1 MTAHQSSIARIL
13 IVFAFLIGAMVIAR
27 PAVAIELSE
36 ECTNPEDGYS
46 LSFPQGWH
54 VNQFVEGG
62 EADDVAACRFF
73 GPEPFDVRPATA
85 ISGIAIAIGREATAP
100 RAEGQEATVDGRPAI
115 IVETVA
121 DDGDF
126 DPAGTRYYQYWIDVG
141 SDWLVATTS
150 DGPSWVGE
158 YEANRET
165 LDAMIEGLRF
175 GSPTLP
181 DTAVERAFAPSPA
194 PVAVLLLLAIA
205 STLLAR
211 GRRG

>member
-1 MTAHQSSIARIL
+1 MTEHRTLLTRVAIL
-13 IVFAFLIGAMVIAR
+13 FALLIGALAIAR
-27 PAVAIELSE
+27 PAVAIELSHK
-36 ECTNPEDGYS
+36 CTNPEDGYTVR
-46 LSFPQGWH
+46 FPEGWH

-73 GPEPFDVRPATA
+73 GPEAFTVRPATA

-100 RAEGQEATVDGRPAI
+100 RAEGQEATVDGRSAVI
-115 IVETVA
+115 LETVA
-121 DDGDF
+121 ADGDF

-150 DGPSWVGE
+150 DGPAWVGE

-165 LDAMIEGLRF
+165 LDAVIEGLTF
-175 GSPTLP
+175 LSPTLP
-181 DTAVERAFAPSPA
+181 DTAVDRAFAPSPA
-194 PVAVLLLLAIA
+194 PVAVLLLMAIA
-205 STLLAR
+205 STFLAR